1 MDTINSRL
9 VWVIYLDLIARGKM
23 KVVGK
28 QLSVRVCLESMKLHI
43 QYPEI

>member
-9 VWVIYLDLIARGKM
+9 VWVIYLDLIARRKM
-23 KVVGK
+23 VGK
-28 QLSVRVCLESMKLHI
+28 QRSVRVCLESMKLHI

>member
-9 VWVIYLDLIARGKM
+9 VWVIYIDLTARRKM

-28 QLSVRVCLESMKLHI
+28 QWSARVWLENMELHI